1 MDVFSPKS
9 AFYALFY
16 VASTPRLRDKI
27 DLTASGQHCMSYSSV
42 VIAYGDGFAGNKSL
56 TFRHLMPI
64 INTSHKAQQ
73 TSVTASS
80 THFESLSF
88 IQSTSDISS
97 EVI

>member
-1 MDVFSPKS
+1 
-9 AFYALFY
+9 
-16 VASTPRLRDKI
+16 
-27 DLTASGQHCMSYSSV
+27 MSYSSV

-97 EVI
+97 EVINFISKVTLHRLLKHDTTKIHGEQMSR